1 MLTYLQ
7 AACLSLI
14 IPLAPQP
21 LPTVRLLRHCAPCAQ
36 LAEDGD
42 GELAPADMAALRA
55 RIEKIQTQGGLSTPA
70 QQLFELATEKAPAD
84 VMREFYQTASS
95 EVRQAMQEAVM
106 SLFGALP
113 PYEFDSQITTTGDRL
128 AALMLQLQMTGYM
141 LRNAEYVFTLR
152 RLLDIKGKSVDEY
165 RAAFDRI
172 DTDGSGFI
180 EPIEVEKLLMDVYG
194 GEPPPYEAS
203 AFLQFFDTDVD
214 GRISWEEFARALGAA
229 EDSLDGPVGTVLAAL
244 PASGEEVPG
253 PKVSGTVTIELEDGG
268 TVEMDAQKYMDE
280 LKAEAQKLRSDLAG
294 LEQASG
300 SSELAISSSI
310 AAYLSSLSESQLKQL
325 TQGITQDVV
334 EAMKQLVDYILQGG
348 SPNSDGKSVAGDDE
362 VRMEQEKMQQLC
374 MYQLILGYQLREAEA
389 KGEAQQRLGR

>member
-1 MLTYLQ
+1 
-7 AACLSLI
+7 
-14 IPLAPQP
+14 
-21 LPTVRLLRHCAPCAQ
+21 
-36 LAEDGD
+36 
-42 GELAPADMAALRA
+42 MAALRS

-70 QQLFELATEKAPAD
+70 QQLFELATEKPPGD

-172 DTDGSGFI
+172 DIDGSGFI
-180 EPIEVEKLLMDVYG
+180 EPLEVEKLLMDVYD
-194 GEPPPYEAS
+194 GEPPPYESS
-203 AFLQFFDTDVD
+203 AFLEFFDTDVD

-229 EDSLDGPVGTVLAAL
+229 EDSLDRPVGTMLAAL
-244 PASGEEVPG
+244 PSSGEDVPG
-253 PKVSGTVTIELEDGG
+253 PKVSGTVTVELEGGG

-280 LKAEAQKLRSDLAG
+280 LKAEAQKLRGDLAG
-294 LEQASG
+294 LERASG

-310 AAYLSSLSESQLKQL
+310 AAYLSSLSEPQLKQL

-334 EAMKQLVDYILQGG
+334 EAMKKLVDYILQGG
-348 SPNSDGKSVAGDDE
+348 APTGDGKSVGSDDE
-362 VRMEQEKMQQLC
+362 VRMEQEKLQQLC

-389 KGEAQQRLGR
+389 KGEAQQRLGL